1 MSHPSESW
9 NQQIE
14 ISEPL
19 IVFLQEVETA
29 LVRVA
34 GDPLQIKTIDLANWP
49 VEERR
54 RVVSI
59 LGEGEISGSLRPC
72 RNDGSQT
79 FFIRESVY
87 PGIWLV
93 GNRPEGVNTGII
105 LSRIEIGRAPE
116 ALIHTPR
123 SSSLLESGGI
133 LPDNPTGVTLR
144 SGLMNALP
152 LLQEAAHHLNVYDPK
167 KKNHRIFLNK
177 LPLSEADAQWIDLVC
192 SDGRVDLRSKGYGD
206 CQVHSTPFSGLW
218 RILYKNPEG
227 IPLLDAL
234 CVADI
239 PDEVAA
245 SPEDLSQSLT
255 DFREFLKW
263 VISDLS

>member
-1 MSHPSESW
+1 MSEPKESW

-14 ISEPL
+14 VSEAL
-19 IVFLQEVETA
+19 VVFLQEMEAA
-29 LVRVA
+29 LLRVA
-34 GDPLQIKTIDLANWP
+34 GDPLHIETFDLADWP
-49 VEERR
+49 IEERR
-54 RVVSI
+54 RLVSI
-59 LGEGEISGSLRPC
+59 LGEGEISGVLRPFK
-72 RNDGSQT
+72 NDDSHA

-93 GNRPEGVNTGII
+93 GDRPEGVDTGII

-116 ALIHTPR
+116 ALLHTPG
-123 SSSLLESGGI
+123 SSSLLESGGL
-133 LPDNPTGVTLR
+133 LPDNPQGVTLR
-144 SGLMNALP
+144 PGLMNALP

-192 SDGRVDLRSKGYGD
+192 SAGRVDLRSKGYGD
-206 CQVHSTPFSGLW
+206 CQVHSTPFPGLW

-234 CVADI
+234 CVADV
-239 PDEVAA
+239 PDEIAA
-245 SPEDLSQSLT
+245 APEDLSQSLT
-255 DFREFLKW
+255 DFRDFLKW

>member
-1 MSHPSESW
+1 MSQPKESW
-9 NQQIE
+9 NQHIE
-14 ISEPL
+14 ISESL
-19 IVFLQEVETA
+19 IVFLQKVEAA

-34 GDPLQIKTIDLANWP
+34 GEPLQIETFDLADRP

-54 RVVSI
+54 RLVSI
-59 LGEGEISGSLRPC
+59 LGEGEISGILRPS
-72 RNDGSQT
+72 RKDEGKTSY
-79 FFIRESVY
+79 IRESVY

-93 GNRPEGVNTGII
+93 GDRPEGGDVGII

-116 ALIHTPR
+116 ALIHPPR
-123 SSSLLESGGI
+123 SSSLLEAGGL
-133 LPDNPTGVTLR
+133 LPDDPVGETLLP
-144 SGLMNALP
+144 GLMNALP

-177 LPLSEADAQWIDLVC
+177 LPLSEADAQWIDLAC
-192 SDGRVDLRSKGYGD
+192 SLGHVDLRSKGYGD
-206 CQVHSTPFSGLW
+206 CQVHSTTFSGLW
-218 RILYKNPEG
+218 RVLYKNPEG

-245 SPEDLSQSLT
+245 APEDLSQSLT
-255 DFREFLKW
+255 DFREFLNW
-263 VISDLS
+263 VIRDLS